1 MGKAQG
7 FFFEE
12 MVLKCSYSLIM
23 EFCMDF
29 EWDEAKNQ
37 KNIRYKLDVAN
48 PPRLTPEQEA
58 ELAVLAAMT
67 DDEIDLSDIPEA
79 GDDAWQNAVVG
90 KFYRPIKKQVTVR
103 IDADIL
109 AWLQAPGSG
118 YQTRLN
124 QVLREAMNKASQ
136 QAA

>member
-1 MGKAQG
+1 MLKA
-7 FFFEE
+7 
-12 MVLKCSYSLIM
+12 
-23 EFCMDF
+23 
-29 EWDEAKNQ
+29 
-37 KNIRYKLDVAN
+37 
-48 PPRLTPEQEA
+48 
-58 ELAVLAAMT
+58 LAAMP

-79 GDDAWQNAVVG
+79 GDDAWKNAMVG

-109 AWLQAPGSG
+109 AWLQSNGAG

-124 QVLREAMNKASQ
+124 QVLREAMLK